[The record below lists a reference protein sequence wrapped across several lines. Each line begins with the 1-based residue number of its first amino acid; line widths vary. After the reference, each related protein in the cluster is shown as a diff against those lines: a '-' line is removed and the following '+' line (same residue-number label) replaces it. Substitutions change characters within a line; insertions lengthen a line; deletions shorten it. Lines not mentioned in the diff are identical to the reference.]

1 MIDLKDISRLLKKDI
16 KSSKSSEC
24 LTIFKEL
31 QKLGI
36 SPHEMKSTVKPS
48 KKVPKSLLEFI
59 GKGMSELFKADVI
72 QTSLDKL
79 SPKQSL
85 ESRSKS
91 TDNPEAAISLNE
103 SAKTNPTE
111 EKKKEDV
118 ITIEELNDSD
128 DETSVTKKPKVLKK
142 NNIMAKMRIAR
153 KVNKTLTSLNKNIKK
168 KEKARKLM
176 MKKLEKKT
184 ANADADVVHITEDS
198 SDKAKKKK
206 EQTNSKKV
214 GKSKEKRKKI
224 ETTISLS
231 ENTEEEETTELPMKK
246 TKNSRKLKK

>member
-59 GKGMSELFKADVI
+59 GKGISELFKADVI

-79 SPKQSL
+79 SPNQSL

-91 TDNPEAAISLNE
+91 TDNPEAAISLKE
-103 SAKTNPTE
+103 SAKRAPDD

-168 KEKARKLM
+168 KEKAKKLL

-184 ANADADVVHITEDS
+184 ANADVVHITEDAP
-198 SDKAKKKK
+198 DKGKKKK

-246 TKNSRKLKK
+246 NKNSRKLKK